1 MFFGKPAALE
11 TYSIM
16 STNRWD
22 TGATTVPLPIFGSP
36 EVEIRSVSN
45 TPHKESSTVH
55 QVERMIPAQK
65 QSGSPYRPLLTD
77 LAANNL
83 GSQSG
88 ANPYFY
94 MPKTSNSSY
103 ADPFSRSFSVGQLHC
118 SPVIQSRA
126 SIASLV
132 VPSRM
137 TTNESGA
144 RQNQTSSFVT
154 IYGRKTS
161 TSHVPMPA
169 TQIPKSDGNLEQNS
183 QSVRF
188 EELKPIDKPNVEML
202 PQHDTVEASKN
213 HDLMEALT
221 LIRELM
227 EQNKQ
232 LMADGL
238 KYKEELETKGTEYTE
253 LWQEIQN
260 IKAELDTVKSRNPK
274 EQYSSGSSAKSQQ
287 QQQAQPIRPKDSA
300 GFSVVS
306 AAQAQKG
313 QELASDAN
321 KARLQALVKM
331 FREVLTHNT
340 PRQVV
345 EQPAAPEPQPPTP
358 DTPAFVRHVE
368 TPDQQELPEVLVRD
382 LLEVSPA
389 GVSEAWLDPR
399 DLVSS
404 REYTR
409 EDFTHLRHNS
419 SWTDA
424 RASEQIAFM
433 ESKFGGSQHAELQS
447 VEPLITPTA
456 WMPENQPNPQA
467 SSIPQHQTNLFQ
479 LRVAP
484 DQARGSSKERI
495 KPTKSKLLKILAQP
509 ALAAQGEN
517 ALERK
522 APEGKPKQLD
532 LPARGS
538 SKPLK
543 KLSSRES
550 VSSKPGNTAETSTAA
565 GNSASPVA
573 KGSRLFNPRE
583 VRYPG
588 PSTVPELV
596 FKYKTHGTS
605 AIAIVESPQK
615 LPSSSTS
622 PTNQMRQGLVRS
634 NSNKFY
640 K

>member
-1 MFFGKPAALE
+1 
-11 TYSIM
+11 M

-22 TGATTVPLPIFGSP
+22 VGAATVPLRIFGSP

-45 TPHKESSTVH
+45 TPHKEPPTRN
-55 QVERMIPAQK
+55 QVETPIPSQK
-65 QSGSPYRPLLTD
+65 QNGSPYRPLLTD
-77 LAANNL
+77 LVANNL

-88 ANPYFY
+88 ASPYFF
-94 MPKTSNSSY
+94 MPKPIYSSY
-103 ADPFSRSFSVGQLHC
+103 LDPLSRSFSVGQLH
-118 SPVIQSRA
+118 SSLVSQDKA
-126 SIASLV
+126 SIASV
-132 VPSRM
+132 IVPSRVS
-137 TTNESGA
+137 NIHLGA
-144 RQNQTSSFVT
+144 RHPQRSSFMT
-154 IYGRKTS
+154 IYGRKAS
-161 TSHVPMPA
+161 TSHVAMPA
-169 TQIPKSDGNLEQNS
+169 IQMPKIYGDLETNS
-183 QSVRF
+183 QSVLL
-188 EELKPIDKPNVEML
+188 EERKPLDKQNVEKVSQL
-202 PQHDTVEASKN
+202 DTVEASKN
-213 HDLMEALT
+213 HDLMEALA

-227 EQNKQ
+227 DQNKQ
-232 LMADGL
+232 LMAEGL
-238 KYKEELETKGTEYTE
+238 RYKEELESKDNEYTE

-274 EQYSSGSSAKSQQ
+274 EQHSRGSPEKIHQQ
-287 QQQAQPIRPKDSA
+287 QQSQATRPKESP
-300 GFSVVS
+300 GSSVVS
-306 AAQAQKG
+306 VSQPQNG
-313 QELASDAN
+313 REPASDAN

-340 PRQVV
+340 PRQRV
-345 EQPAAPEPQPPTP
+345 EQPAPPEPQPQTP
-358 DTPAFVRHVE
+358 ETPAFVRQTE
-368 TPDQQELPEVLVRD
+368 NQDQKDLPEVLVRD

-389 GVSEAWLDPR
+389 GASEAWIDPR
-399 DLVSS
+399 DLISS

-456 WMPENQPNPQA
+456 WMPENQPNPQ
-467 SSIPQHQTNLFQ
+467 SSSTTQAQTNLFQ

-484 DQARGSSKERI
+484 DQPRGSSKERI

-509 ALAAQGEN
+509 ALAAQGEI

-522 APEGKPKQLD
+522 APESKPKQLD
-532 LPARGS
+532 IPARGS
-538 SKPLK
+538 VKPLK

-550 VSSKPGNTAETSTAA
+550 VSSKPGNTTETSTAA

-605 AIAIVESPQK
+605 AIAIVESTQK
-615 LPSSSTS
+615 LPSSSTL